1 MNKYTSQTKSGTS
14 TTTSGGSRRVK
25 TEGYRSATLHAKR
38 DRKRQE
44 AEARQRECDSR
55 TLKERMDLCR
65 RRPGRP
71 GDSSR
76 EFKRLQVLA
85 ERERTAKA

>member
-25 TEGYRSATLHAKR
+25 TEGYCSATLHAKR

-44 AEARQRECDSR
+44 AEARQRECDG
-55 TLKERMDLCR
+55 LDLDQR
-65 RRPGRP
+65 VTRIYSRPGQ
-71 GDSSR
+71 SNR
-76 EFKRLQVLA
+76 EFKRLL
-85 ERERTAKA
+85 REGAKA